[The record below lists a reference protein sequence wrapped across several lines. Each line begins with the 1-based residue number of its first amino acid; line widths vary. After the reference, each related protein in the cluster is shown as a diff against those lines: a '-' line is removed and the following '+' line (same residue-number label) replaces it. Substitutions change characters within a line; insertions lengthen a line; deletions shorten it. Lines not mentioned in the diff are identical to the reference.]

1 MRTGILFYPDM
12 LAPLRE
18 LSEESLGRLVL
29 AALDYAATGEEPA
42 FTGEEGLAW
51 LFLRPA
57 VDRDEARYEQKCEKA
72 RRAARARW
80 DRAASMRTHADDA
93 NSNSNDNSSSNSND
107 NPNDNDN
114 SNDNSNSNSNCVCE
128 RAREARVPPT
138 QAASRDTH
146 TDEKSGTDFDR
157 ETKRDSE
164 EAGGSPGDGRKG
176 AGEGAACGRRRS
188 AFTGT
193 GSTVRVV
200 GNGLDRSGDPDGVR
214 QAEGG
219 GPCRASSFLPGRRA
233 ARDGPGVIGGL
244 SVPPGADSFRSC
256 GKSRKKGTPKGR
268 ALHKAA
274 LPFGIPSSEICGPR
288 AP

>member
-1 MRTGILFYPDM
+1 MGCGIIVLWEIGSGAFAGGALFMCGGDAMRTGILFYPDM

-164 EAGGSPGDGRKG
+164 EAGASPGDGRKG
-176 AGEGAACGRRRS
+176 AGEGAPCGRRRS
-188 AFTGT
+188 AFAGT
-193 GSTVRVV
+193 GSPVRVV
-200 GNGLDRSGDPDGVR
+200 GNGLDRSGDLDGVR

-233 ARDGPGVIGGL
+233 ARDGPAGFGGL
-244 SVPPGADSFRSC
+244 SGPPG
-256 GKSRKKGTPKGR
+256 
-268 ALHKAA
+268 
-274 LPFGIPSSEICGPR
+274 
-288 AP
+288 

>member
-1 MRTGILFYPDM
+1 VTEVTPH
-12 LAPLRE
+12 PLKTQ
-18 LSEESLGRLVL
+18 GFQKFFNFTVL
-29 AALDYAATGEEPA
+29 R
-42 FTGEEGLAW
+42 
-51 LFLRPA
+51 RPA
-57 VDRDEARYEQKCEKA
+57 I
-72 RRAARARW
+72 
-80 DRAASMRTHADDA
+80 RAASMRTHANDA

-128 RAREARVPPT
+128 RAREARVPTT

-164 EAGGSPGDGRKG
+164 EAGVSPGDGRKS
-176 AGEGAACGRRRS
+176 AKEGAPGGRRRS
-188 AFTGT
+188 AFAGT
-193 GSTVRVV
+193 GSPVRVV
-200 GNGLDRSGDPDGVR
+200 GNGLDRSGDLDGVR

-233 ARDGPGVIGGL
+233 ARDGPAVIGSL
-244 SVPPGADSFRSC
+244 SGPPGADSFRSC
-256 GKSRKKGTPKGR
+256 GKNRKKGTPKGR

-274 LPFGIPSSEICGPR
+274 LPFGIPSSEIWRPR
-288 AP
+288 SP